1 MDNSLLSCAVIAWLT
16 AQIIKV
22 IMDAVLSKRLKIE
35 RIVGSGGMPS
45 SHSALVAALATASA
59 LDYGINSFQF
69 SVTAVLAAIVMYDAS
84 GVRRATGEQAKIL
97 NKMIENF
104 EKTSCSPF
112 SEKRLKELVGHTPL
126 QVFIGAA
133 LGVFIGL
140 IY

>member
-45 SHSALVAALATASA
+45 SHSALMAALATASA
-59 LDYGINSFQF
+59 LQYGINSFQF

-84 GVRRATGEQAKIL
+84 GVRRATREQAKIL
-97 NKMIENF
+97 KMH
-104 EKTSCSPF
+104 
-112 SEKRLKELVGHTPL
+112 L
-126 QVFIGAA
+126 
-133 LGVFIGL
+133 
-140 IY
+140 

>member
-59 LDYGINSFQF
+59 LQYGINSFQF
-69 SVTAVLAAIVMYDAS
+69 SLTDVLAAIVMYDAS
-84 GVRRATGEQAKIL
+84 GVRRATGEKAKIL
-97 NKMIENF
+97 NQMIENF

-112 SEKRLKELVGHTPL
+112 SEKRLKELVVHTPL
-126 QVFIGAA
+126 HVETCVLLQRKIVITN
-133 LGVFIGL
+133 
-140 IY
+140 